1 MLLMIQCQK
10 SIRFAPQNLHAIF
23 AKRNWK
29 KSFSGCINYF
39 ESNPKIRR
47 DSAINGKY
55 GSTKHET
62 WIEQYLLNCIVQ
74 FRSQYLYDI
83 ASDFFFVI
91 SENELS
97 VIYENISN
105 FSSNTEEPKPLW
117 CRIWIFLWFLK
128 MNYMWFM
135 GIFPICYFYC
145 LLTIQ
150 LHEIFDP
157 NFKWVLFTFVK
168 NDSAKLVQHTCAAWI
183 RDLLAQLFLDNSI
196 SSRQNKIYY
205 QIFANVHQQTCDLWK
220 TLLYVFLF
228 VKCF

>member
-23 AKRNWK
+23 AERNWK

-145 LLTIQ
+145 LQSNFMKFLTPISNGFC
-150 LHEIFDP
+150 LHLSRMTQQ
-157 NFKWVLFTFVK
+157 NWCSTH
-168 NDSAKLVQHTCAAWI
+168 VQHG
-183 RDLLAQLFLDNSI
+183 SGI
-196 SSRQNKIYY
+196 S
-205 QIFANVHQQTCDLWK
+205 
-220 TLLYVFLF
+220 
-228 VKCF
+228 